1 MSDANEYNYS
11 LQRYTGPASRY
22 TCPNCGA
29 KHSFTRY
36 VDAKGEFLHE
46 TVGRCDHE
54 SSCNY
59 HYTPREYF
67 RDHPEA
73 RPSGEDWRKA
83 PEWLQ
88 RSVHPCPPVHPGG
101 QVDKVDTIPPEIVA
115 KSLRPSVHSDFTRFL
130 ATIFDPIILE
140 GLVDEYRL
148 GVTRDRAVIFYQIDT
163 QGRVRTGKVMKYDP
177 ETGHRIKDENTKG
190 RITWV
195 HSLMKYSGQLPQ
207 E

>member
-1 MSDANEYNYS
+1 MCNANEYNYS

-73 RPSGEDWRKA
+73 RPSAEDWRKA

-88 RSVHPCPPVHPGG
+88 RSVHSCPPVHPCLSLKN
-101 QVDKVDTIPPEIVA
+101 VDSQTASKNVYKLLIPQRSI
-115 KSLRPSVHSDFTRFL
+115 LRQSD
-130 ATIFDPIILE
+130 
-140 GLVDEYRL
+140 
-148 GVTRDRAVIFYQIDT
+148 
-163 QGRVRTGKVMKYDP
+163 
-177 ETGHRIKDENTKG
+177 
-190 RITWV
+190 
-195 HSLMKYSGQLPQ
+195 
-207 E
+207 